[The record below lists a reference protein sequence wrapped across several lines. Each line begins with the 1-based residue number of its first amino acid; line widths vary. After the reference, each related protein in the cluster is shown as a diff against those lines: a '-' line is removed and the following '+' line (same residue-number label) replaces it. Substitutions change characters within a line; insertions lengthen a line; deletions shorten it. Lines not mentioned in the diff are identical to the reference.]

1 MPETTVITRIRIP
14 ADGEAP
20 ESDDLTQL
28 IGLRNADMCRVRGND
43 EHSLTVEQAPPFWRE
58 QSDRR
63 QLFHLGAWAV
73 PLWRRARSISR
84 SSRAIEPRAS
94 TSGSHTNGGAGV
106 SARRC
111 SRTSKLSLTVDTSTP
126 ALTHRNDTPV
136 LREHRGHRL
145 GLLVKCETLLRWL
158 EVVPGAERIETFN
171 AEENRPMLDI
181 NEAMGFAPVLHAG
194 EWQKRLA

>member
-28 IGLRNADMCRVRGND
+28 IGLRNADMRRVRGND

-84 SSRAIEPRAS
+84 SSRAINRGPQRP
-94 TSGSHTNGGAGV
+94 G
-106 SARRC
+106 
-111 SRTSKLSLTVDTSTP
+111 RTRTVGP
-126 ALTHRNDTPV
+126 
-136 LREHRGHRL
+136 GYRL
-145 GLLVKCETLLRWL
+145 GDARA
-158 EVVPGAERIETFN
+158 PRSSRSRSI
-171 AEENRPMLDI
+171 RP
-181 NEAMGFAPVLHAG
+181 PP
-194 EWQKRLA
+194 R